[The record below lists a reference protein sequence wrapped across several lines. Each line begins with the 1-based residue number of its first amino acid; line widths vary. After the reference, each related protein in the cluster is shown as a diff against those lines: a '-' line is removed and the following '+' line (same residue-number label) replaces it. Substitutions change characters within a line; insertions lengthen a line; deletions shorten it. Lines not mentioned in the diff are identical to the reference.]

1 MKNGLSHEETFGW
14 IWPVLLAVAWS
25 GVVSYVELFWY
36 PNHVRIYQLL
46 QEGATV
52 SKHLFYSFLGQTIGV
67 GLGIV
72 LALVFLLMT
81 VRTCFRVRITPTP
94 FSTSFKKWLSILIL
108 ISCFSVA
115 LDTGTIVY
123 RSLQVGVSFLG
134 KSIGLLEQLDPIA
147 IASILCCSA
156 FSLGQKDAGWK
167 DYGVWTFC
175 FAIVALITSFGI
187 SIILY
192 LYFKSFLCLMACVYL
207 ALWIR
212 KGAKK
217 DKEKRVFKKSCG

>member
-1 MKNGLSHEETFGW
+1 MKNVLKPEKTSGW

-25 GVVSYVELFWY
+25 GVVSYVELVWY
-36 PNHVRIYQLL
+36 PNHVRIFQLL

-52 SKHLFYSFLGQTIGV
+52 SKHLFYIFLGQTIGV

-72 LALVFLLMT
+72 LALVILLMT

-108 ISCFSVA
+108 IFCFVVT
-115 LDTGTIVY
+115 LGTGIIVF

-134 KSIGLLEQLDPIA
+134 KDIRLLDYLDQIVIP
-147 IASILCCSA
+147 SILCCSA

-167 DYGVWTFC
+167 SYGVWTFC
-175 FAIVALITSFGI
+175 MTIMVLMSCFG
-187 SIILY
+187 SNKIIY
-192 LYFKSFLCLMACVYL
+192 LYGEAFFFLVTCVYL